1 MRSKTIRLT
10 AAQAAIIY
18 LQKQFSVM
26 DRQRE
31 RLIGGIFGIFGHG
44 NVASISQAIE
54 EYGHDLP
61 YYQPKNE
68 QAMVH
73 AAMGY
78 AKARNRRAT
87 LACTASIGPGST
99 NMVTGAATA
108 TVNRIP
114 VLLFASDTFA
124 HRRTGNVLQQL
135 EHPVEGDL
143 SVNDCFRPIS
153 RFFDRISRPEQLLTA
168 LPEAMRVLT
177 DPADTGA
184 VTISFPQDV
193 EGEAY
198 DYPATFFSE
207 RNWIIR
213 RREPSPDDIDEAVTL
228 LAQARAPLIIAGG
241 GVRYS
246 AAEHT
251 LRDFADAFGIP
262 VAETHAGKGVS
273 LEGPYC
279 LGGMGVTGTGAAGRI
294 AEAADVVVAIG
305 TRLQDFQTGSRSAFH
320 NPEARFIAI
329 NTSSY
334 DAHKLRGVPVVGDAR
349 LALERIRMGLEARH
363 YATPASYR
371 DEIKARSQEW
381 KEAYRTDIAVAPGAP
396 LNQGTIVRIVNEAT
410 GAGDIVIAAA
420 GTPPG
425 EIHKGWDASNGSK
438 TFLEFGFSTMGHEI
452 PAAIGARL
460 ALPGNSEIFAV
471 IGDGTYLMAPTEI
484 VTAVQESARITIVV
498 IENYGYQ
505 CIRDLQEN
513 TTGIDNLGNEFR
525 SRDNDALKPNG
536 AYLEVDYAA
545 NARSMGA
552 TVFSAASEAELKEAL
567 AGARRTG
574 GPSVIVV
581 KAEKRGRSIGSGVWW
596 DVGTAEVSGT
606 DTVGAAVAKFRSGV
620 RHQRFLG

>member
-1 MRSKTIRLT
+1 MPNTINLT
-10 AAQAAIIY
+10 AAQATIMY
-18 LQKQFSVM
+18 LQKQFSVL
-26 DRQRE
+26 DGERE

-44 NVASISQAIE
+44 NVASISQAID
-54 EYGHDLP
+54 EYGGDLP

-78 AKARNRRAT
+78 AKMKNRRAT

-99 NMVTGAATA
+99 NMITGAATA

-124 HRRTGNVLQQL
+124 HRRSGNVLQQL
-135 EHPVEGDL
+135 EHPIDGDL
-143 SVNDCFRPIS
+143 TVNDCFRPVS
-153 RFFDRISRPEQLLTA
+153 RFFDRISRPEQILTA

-198 DYPATFFSE
+198 DYPEEFFRE
-207 RNWIIR
+207 RNWVIR
-213 RREPSPDDIDEAVTL
+213 RREPSRDDLDEAIGAL
-228 LAQARAPLIIAGG
+228 LKARAPLIIAGG

-246 AAEHT
+246 AAEVA
-251 LRDFADAFGIP
+251 LRDFANEFGIP

-273 LEGPYC
+273 LDTSYC

-294 AEAADVVVAIG
+294 AEGADVVVAIG

-320 NPEARFIAI
+320 DPNITFISI
-329 NTSSY
+329 NTNSY

-349 LALERIRMGLEARH
+349 LSIERIAIGLREAG
-363 YATPASYR
+363 YATARTYR
-371 DEIKARSQEW
+371 DDIKARQAEW
-381 KEAYRTDIAVAPGAP
+381 RETYRKDIAVAPGGE

-410 GAGDIVIAAA
+410 EAGDVVIAAA

-425 EIHKGWDASNGSK
+425 EIHKAWDNSNGSK
-438 TFLEFGFSTMGHEI
+438 SFLEFGFSTMGHEI

-460 ALPGNSEIFAV
+460 ASQNDEEVFVI
-471 IGDGTYLMAPTEI
+471 IGDGTYLMGPTEI
-484 VTAVQESARITIVV
+484 VTAVQENAKITVVV

-513 TTGIDNLGNEFR
+513 SSGIDNLGNEFR
-525 SRDNDALKPNG
+525 ARDNDVLRPNG
-536 AYLEVDYAA
+536 SYLEIDYAA

-552 TVFSAASEAELKEAL
+552 TVFSAADEEQLKDAL
-567 AGARRTG
+567 AKARGVR
-574 GPSVIVV
+574 GPAVIVV
-581 KAEKRGRSIGSGVWW
+581 KAETRGRSVGSGVWW
-596 DVGTAEVSGT
+596 DVGASQVTNTKSVE
-606 DTVGAAVAKFRSGV
+606 DAASKFRAGG
-620 RHQRFLG
+620 RNQRYLS

>member
-1 MRSKTIRLT
+1 MSSTMRLT

-18 LQKQFSVM
+18 LQKQFSIL
-26 DRQRE
+26 DGERE

-54 EYGHDLP
+54 EYGQELP

-73 AAMGY
+73 SAIGY
-78 AKARNRRAT
+78 AKAKNRRAT

-99 NMVTGAATA
+99 NMITGAAAA

-135 EHPVEGDL
+135 EHPIEADL
-143 SVNDCFRPIS
+143 TVNDCLRPVS

-177 DPADTGA
+177 DPAETGA
-184 VTISFPQDV
+184 VTIAFPQDV
-193 EGEAY
+193 EGEAF
-198 DYPATFFSE
+198 DYPVAFFRE
-207 RNWIIR
+207 RNWVIR
-213 RREPSPDDIDEAVTL
+213 RREPSPDDIDEAIAI
-228 LAQARAPLIIAGG
+228 LANARAPLIIAGG

-246 AAEHT
+246 AAEGT
-251 LRDFADAFGIP
+251 LRDFADTFGIP

-273 LEGPYC
+273 LDTGYC

-294 AEAADVVVAIG
+294 AEKADVVVAIG

-320 NPEARFIAI
+320 NPDATFISI
-329 NTSSY
+329 NTNSY
-334 DAHKLRGVPVVGDAR
+334 DAHKLRGLPVVADAR
-349 LALERIRMGLEARH
+349 LALERIGRGLEARK
-363 YATPASYR
+363 YATAGDYR
-371 DEIKARSQEW
+371 AEIAARQAEW
-381 KEAYRTDIAVAPGAP
+381 KDAYRADIAVEPGAP
-396 LNQGTIVRIVNEAT
+396 LNQGTIVRAVNEAT
-410 GAGDIVIAAA
+410 SPGDIVIAAA

-425 EIHKGWDASNGSK
+425 EIHKAWDNSNGSK
-438 TFLEFGFSTMGHEI
+438 TFIEFGFSTMGHEI

-460 ALPGNSEIFAV
+460 ADSGGGEVFAI
-471 IGDGTYLMAPTEI
+471 IGDGTYLMGPTEI
-484 VTAVQESARITIVV
+484 VTAVQENAKITVVV

-513 TTGIDNLGNEFR
+513 STGIDNLGNEFR
-525 SRDNDALKPNG
+525 ARDNDALQPNG

-552 TVFSAASEAELKEAL
+552 TVFSAADEAELKAAL
-567 AGARRTG
+567 AAARRTA

-596 DVGTAEVSGT
+596 DVGAAEVTGT
-606 DTVGAAVAKFRSGV
+606 QSVSAATARFRSGV
-620 RHQRFLG
+620 RHQRYLG